1 MAFDPRR
8 LPARQEG
15 FSRTG
20 VKNKP
25 DSVPGPHGPGDG
37 HSSTGG
43 ITPAGDGGSLRLPA
57 AYPEAGGGPP
67 HALPYLALLLA
78 GFTKLLQS
86 PGALVRSYRTFSP
99 LPGPAPGLRPAP
111 ECGPGGIFSVAL
123 SFALPRL
130 GITQRNALWSP
141 DFPPPSCEGGD
152 RPFYSGR
159 SAK

>member
-1 MAFDPRR
+1 MLRR
-8 LPARQEG
+8 
-15 FSRTG
+15 
-20 VKNKP
+20 
-25 DSVPGPHGPGDG
+25 
-37 HSSTGG
+37 
-43 ITPAGDGGSLRLPA
+43 PA
-57 AYPEAGGGPP
+57 AYPEAEGGPP

-99 LPGPAPGLRPAP
+99 LPGPAGTLRFQPLSD
-111 ECGPGGIFSVAL
+111 PGGLLSVAL

-159 SAK
+159 CEP